1 MYRHMAEMRINRDKN
16 NRVSIY
22 LPAFLR
28 DKFNLQN
35 GSLVDIDTDGKSIII
50 TPKNKNGV

>member
-1 MYRHMAEMRINRDKN
+1 MAEMRVKKDKQ
-16 NRVSIY
+16 NRVYIY

-35 GSLVDIDTDGKSIII
+35 RDTVDIDTDGSHIII
-50 TPKNKNGV
+50 TPK